1 MSKKVLGSIIIVL
14 AISIGIFSY
23 SNNNG
28 SYIDELN
35 LDNMNI
41 EILDDNEKSYYTLVS
56 KADYQGANNLKDLE
70 LVTYDKSNKQ
80 KRIYDLG
87 IDEPINGSSI
97 KSINDWIL
105 ISSINNDKLIGIN
118 SQNGNVETL
127 VDNAY
132 NLKNFSI
139 HNNILVYEQLG
150 EDTKLYI
157 KAVDINTKE
166 SIELECLELKDY
178 ESDINYYMD
187 ISVYDQKI
195 AYNLDDKIKIYDFI
209 TKETRILDKF
219 EYYKS
224 VSIYK
229 DKIYTYRNNGVA
241 YDLVE
246 ITLDGKEKVILKN
259 TVALDNICIDND
271 RLIYNNNFYDL
282 KEEKLY
288 VGKAMSRRVD
298 LDIIV
303 DDYILMNNK
312 YEAMKLGENYYDYP
326 LDGELGTAYS
336 KILDKDLNIQ
346 VLIGGEIAI
355 YDRKTFE
362 VLKNHEGFTRMS
374 MAKSMD
380 FAFEDNIVY
389 GVEMVDVDNRA
400 LVSINI
406 ETNERRLIKNLGK
419 VEGYISYMDIN
430 NNELMYVIKNEEFD
444 EVVVYNLND
453 DTEKSHQIADDSNI
467 RFMCI
472 FDKYLVRNTWQP
484 GVVELY
490 DRKTGEFIRKSAKD
504 NYELIGAS
512 KDGIVVRSYEGRYY
526 LLDSELN
533 EIKELKNYNKVVDQL
548 LDK

>member
-14 AISIGIFSY
+14 AISIGMFSY